1 MYSLSV
7 LGILKG
13 NSRSLGRIRG
23 IWGDGGP
30 AARLEN
36 RVLDGGGSWR
46 LSLAGGGVSGLKA
59 VT

>member
-1 MYSLSV
+1 MYSLSD

-36 RVLDGGGSWR
+36 RVLDGGSWR